1 METKQKRYNFV
12 ESFQRIDDILDEPD
26 KSFEESKSIPS
37 RNNLT
42 YKNGFYVDCSVIA
55 VTLGGPIE
63 EPDKF
68 SVAVLTKIYRSFISE
83 TVAILNSNSQCVD
96 IRINGDCLTGVY
108 NTPHKSDVDNMFSD
122 AAKIT
127 SLVKAL
133 SCKLEDRGL
142 HKVRVCI
149 GIDYGR
155 SLMAKAGY
163 AGSGINEIFWIG
175 GVFNRAAQL
184 RAYAKKDKGIESTY
198 VSTKIFVNLSD
209 YHKKLLHKH
218 PSHNCYLG
226 DMVNVSMDEWKGQ
239 KCTKEK
245 PHSDSK
251 PTIRKKSVS
260 I

>member
-1 METKQKRYNFV
+1 METKQKKYNFV

-42 YKNGFYVDCSVIA
+42 YKNGFYVDCSVFA

-63 EPDKF
+63 DPGKF
-68 SVAVLTKIYRSFISE
+68 STPVLTKIYRSFISE

-96 IRINGDCLTGVY
+96 IKINGDCLTGVY
-108 NTPHKSDVDNMFSD
+108 NTPHKSDIDNMFSD
-122 AAKIT
+122 AAKIA

-142 HKVRVCI
+142 HKVRACI
-149 GIDYGR
+149 GMDYGR
-155 SLMAKAGY
+155 SLMVKAGY

-175 GVFNRAAQL
+175 GVFSRAAQL
-184 RAYAKKDKGIESTY
+184 RGYAKKDKGTDSTY

-209 YHKKLLHKH
+209 YHKILLRKH

-226 DMVNVSMDEWKGQ
+226 DVVNVSMDEWKEK
-239 KCTKEK
+239 KCTPDKSRVK
-245 PHSDSK
+245 PKAS
-251 PTIRKKSVS
+251 PRKK
-260 I
+260 

>member
-1 METKQKRYNFV
+1 METKQKKYNFV

-42 YKNGFYVDCSVIA
+42 YKNGFYVDCSVFA

-63 EPDKF
+63 DPGKF
-68 SVAVLTKIYRSFISE
+68 STPVLTKIYRSFISE

-96 IRINGDCLTGVY
+96 IKINGDCLTGVY
-108 NTPHKSDVDNMFSD
+108 NTPHKSDIDNMFSD
-122 AAKIT
+122 AAKIA

-142 HKVRVCI
+142 HKVRACI
-149 GIDYGR
+149 GMDYGR
-155 SLMAKAGY
+155 SLMVKAGY

-175 GVFNRAAQL
+175 GVFSRAAQL
-184 RAYAKKDKGIESTY
+184 RGYAKKDKGTDSTY

-209 YHKKLLHKH
+209 YHKILLRKH

-226 DMVNVSMDEWKGQ
+226 DVVNVSMDEWKEK
-239 KCTKEK
+239 KCTPDKSRVK
-245 PHSDSK
+245 PK
-251 PTIRKKSVS
+251 ANPRKK
-260 I
+260 

>member
-1 METKQKRYNFV
+1 METKQKKYNFV

-26 KSFEESKSIPS
+26 KSFEESKSVPS

-63 EPDKF
+63 EPGKF
-68 SVAVLTKIYRSFISE
+68 SVPVLTKIYRSFISE
-83 TVAILNSNSQCVD
+83 TVAILNSNTQCVD

-108 NTPHKSDVDNMFSD
+108 DTPHKSDIDTMFSD

-133 SCKLEDRGL
+133 SCKLEMRGL
-142 HKVRVCI
+142 HQVRACI

-155 SLMAKAGY
+155 SLMVKAGY

-175 GVFNRAAQL
+175 GVFHRAAQL
-184 RAYAKKDKGIESTY
+184 RGYAKNGNRAESTY

-209 YHKKLLHKH
+209 YHKKLLRKH

-226 DMVNVSMDEWKGQ
+226 DVVNVSMDEWKEN
-239 KCTKEK
+239 KCTKET
-245 PHSDSK
+245 SRS
-251 PTIRKKSVS
+251 PTKTGTRKKQR
-260 I
+260 